1 MLDGT
6 VCYSYNASLAPK
18 TIIGSCKT
26 WKKQVMD
33 WYQSRTTEWQPSLS
47 VIYKTG
53 LLKLGWASAV
63 RLLDISLNLTFL
75 TILFLKGLEP
85 NSPPSAV
92 SLSLIPLT
100 PLCLFLLIL
109 QHKNPKIGAVT
120 NIEASTPSTIV
131 VVFRVLLLVVSPV
144 TFPLVA
150 GGADLSWYCVTVVEK
165 VVLVVGCT
173 GVQVLSNRVP
183 QYWPVA
189 LNPCLIHSGCGSSF
203 WSKQQYEHC
212 WQLWETSTKKYPL
225 SHVLLQLVSDTL
237 VQLADAIS
245 WGAHCWQFL
254 QEDESNSA
262 ENLPEGHSSQNILDF
277 FVSCVPHGGYNP
289 SPGGHLSQER
299 HLSKLPFELTIVY
312 WSTGQILQ

>member
-1 MLDGT
+1 MLC
-6 VCYSYNASLAPK
+6 VA
-18 TIIGSCKT
+18 
-26 WKKQVMD
+26 
-33 WYQSRTTEWQPSLS
+33 
-47 VIYKTG
+47 
-53 LLKLGWASAV
+53 
-63 RLLDISLNLTFL
+63 
-75 TILFLKGLEP
+75 
-85 NSPPSAV
+85 
-92 SLSLIPLT
+92 
-100 PLCLFLLIL
+100 FLLIL
-109 QHKNPKIGAVT
+109 QHKNPTISTAKA
-120 NIEASTPSTIV
+120 NIKANTPNTIV
-131 VVFRVLLLVVSPV
+131 LVFWELPLVVSWG
-144 TFPLVA
+144 TILLVA
-150 GGADLSWYCVTVVEK
+150 VISVTVGK
-165 VVLVVGCT
+165 VVLVVGGT
-173 GVQVLSNRVP
+173 GVHVLSNRML

-203 WSKQQYEHC
+203 LSKQQYEHC

-299 HLSKLPFELTIVY
+299 HLSRLPFELTIVY